1 MPYNYTW
8 EAQSC
13 SPKFL
18 LNAGTTAS
26 GKRIT
31 KSVAI
36 RGVNPN
42 CLSPT
47 EQRLY
52 LQNIIGTI
60 QANNPF
66 MLSIYRIQVDGK
78 YYLDED

>member
-1 MPYNYTW
+1 MPYNYSW

-13 SPKFL
+13 SPKL
-18 LNAGTTAS
+18 MLNAGTSAA
-26 GKRIT
+26 GKVKL

-36 RGVNPN
+36 RDVNPA
-42 CLSPT
+42 CLSAST
-47 EQRLY
+47 QRLY

-60 QANNPF
+60 QDNNPF

-78 YYLDED
+78 YYLEP